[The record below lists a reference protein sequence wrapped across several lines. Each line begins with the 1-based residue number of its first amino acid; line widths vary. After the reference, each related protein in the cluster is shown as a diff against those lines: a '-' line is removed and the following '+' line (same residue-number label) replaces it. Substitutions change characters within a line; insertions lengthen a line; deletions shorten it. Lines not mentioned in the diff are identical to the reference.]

1 MIVMFAAVFPAVIG
15 TGEDGLKGQELAKAR
30 IEAGMEHVHL
40 TYIVATIGG
49 LAMMGMFLG
58 YTLWARL
65 LQGDDKK
72 GNALVIVAS
81 IAMPVAAAGMMMSMD
96 FNFAAAA
103 AWIDGD
109 KANAALHQPPRRQ
122 CAFAIQVPAVAV
134 AGGGLF
140 LVEIERTPRTV
151 RAAVA
156 GQQVE
161 RLALV
166 RVQPLGGTGLRQ
178 RAGLVAQ
185 LLQQAAALAEAD
197 KLSQMAGPVA
207 TTPAPEPQRIYD
219 LSHISDC

>member
-1 MIVMFAAVFPAVIG
+1 MSSKNLSGYLLAVSPILMIVMFAVVFPVVIG
-15 TGEDGLKGQELAKAR
+15 TGEDGLKGQELAKAS

-40 TYIVATIGG
+40 TYVVATIGG

-109 KANAALHQPPRRQ
+109 KANALTVQ
-122 CAFAIQVPAVAV
+122 AVAEYAGRNFIWTFV
-134 AGGGLF
+134 FMSIGFTGIASALQATDMVSKVVGYILAVIAVIMLIINVGGSAGGGAAFIIF
-140 LVEIERTPRTV
+140 LAVMIATV
-151 RAAVA
+151 ASGVN
-156 GQQVE
+156 
-161 RLALV
+161 LI
-166 RVQPLGGTGLRQ
+166 RQ
-178 RAGLVAQ
+178 KA
-185 LLQQAAALAEAD
+185 
-197 KLSQMAGPVA
+197 
-207 TTPAPEPQRIYD
+207 
-219 LSHISDC
+219 